1 MADFLPKRDEDET
14 IQEYARRCAG
24 PLKEAQDYWA
34 RVLRLQD
41 WDITV
46 SVISKEKMHQEM
58 EGDGFVGF
66 CSHDRVQRMA
76 DIALLAAVATEHD
89 FVHEMLHVVLDD
101 MQARADNAVQLV
113 ESAKAREALDKEL
126 KESLERTINQLSKA
140 LIAAR
145 DGGKDG

>member
-34 RVLRLQD
+34 RVLRVQD
-41 WDITV
+41 WDITAE
-46 SVISKEKMHQEM
+46 VISKEKMHQEM
-58 EGDGFVGF
+58 GEDGYVGY
-66 CSHDRVQRMA
+66 CSHDRVHKVA
-76 DIALLAAVATEHD
+76 EINLLESRATEND

-101 MQARADNAVQLV
+101 LQTRANNAVQLV
-113 ESAKAREALDKEL
+113 ESAKAREALKREL
-126 KESLERTINQLSKA
+126 EESLERTINQLSRA

-145 DGGKDG
+145 DGGNDG